1 MVLEIQIVE
10 KVLWS
15 GLAAA
20 GFAFLFNVPLR
31 LVPTVFLIASVAGF
45 IKFASMLNGAG
56 VIFSSLYGAS
66 FVGFSSIPV
75 AKFKH
80 TSPFVISIPSII
92 CFIPGYF
99 GYETL
104 LGIMRLALM
113 KNQIDE
119 ISTLISVTRD
129 ALTMF
134 FILSSLAIGVSLPWL
149 VFREKGLRKMKI
161 TDEENLL

>member
-1 MVLEIQIVE
+1 MVLEIQIIE

-15 GLAAA
+15 GIAAA
-20 GFAFLFNVPLR
+20 GFAFLFNVPGR

-45 IKFASMLNGAG
+45 IKFASMMNGAG

-66 FVGFSSIPV
+66 FVGFASIPV

-104 LGIMRLALM
+104 LGVMRLALM